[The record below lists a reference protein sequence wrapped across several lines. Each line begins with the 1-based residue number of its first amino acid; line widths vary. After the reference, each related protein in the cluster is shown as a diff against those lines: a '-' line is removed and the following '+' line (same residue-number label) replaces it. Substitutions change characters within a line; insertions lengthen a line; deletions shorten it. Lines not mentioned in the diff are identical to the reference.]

1 MSEPPR
7 AAAYLD
13 VDGTLTTG
21 VTLFELLRFD
31 AAERGAEPEAATFLR
46 SIATMREAGA
56 NRTERNR
63 HYFTWWAGRPVEDV
77 VQVGRRWFASVLAG
91 GDGYAGVAPGDGGP
105 PGGGGPGGAGGAV
118 GRGGVLRPQ
127 VVSIVERH
135 RRAGHVVVLVSGS
148 FAPALVPLA
157 EVLGG
162 AHLLVTDPEVRE
174 GRFTGRVAVPMI
186 GEAKARAVV
195 EHARQEGISLPR
207 SAAYGDDL
215 SDAGY
220 MGLTGHPTVVA
231 VPGAPLAVVGG
242 RRGWG
247 LVAV

>member
-1 MSEPPR
+1 VNEPPR

-31 AAERGAEPEAATFLR
+31 AAERGAEQEAATFLGG
-46 SIATMREAGA
+46 IAAMREAGA
-56 NRTERNR
+56 TRTERNR
-63 HYFTWWAGRPVEDV
+63 HYFTWWAGRSVGDV
-77 VQVGRRWFASVLAG
+77 VQVGRRWFASVRAG
-91 GDGYAGVAPGDGGP
+91 GAGSAVGAPGDGGH
-105 PGGGGPGGAGGAV
+105 GG
-118 GRGGVLRPQ
+118 GGVLRPQ

-148 FAPALVPLA
+148 FAPALAPLA
-157 EVLGG
+157 EALGG
-162 AHLLVTDPEVRE
+162 AHLLVTDPEVQE
-174 GRFTGRVAVPMI
+174 GRFTGRVNVPMI
-186 GEAKARAVV
+186 GEAKARAVA
-195 EHARQEGISLPR
+195 EHARREGISLPR

>member
-1 MSEPPR
+1 VSEPPR

-13 VDGTLTTG
+13 VDGTLTTR

-31 AAERGAEPEAATFLR
+31 AAERGAEQEAATFLR
-46 SIATMREAGA
+46 GIATMREAGA
-56 NRTERNR
+56 TRTERNR
-63 HYFTWWAGRPVEDV
+63 HYFTWWAGRPVGDV
-77 VQVGRRWFASVLAG
+77 VQVGRRWFASVRTGGAG
-91 GDGYAGVAPGDGGP
+91 HAVGPPGDGGP
-105 PGGGGPGGAGGAV
+105 GGGGGAA

-186 GEAKARAVV
+186 GEAKARAVA
-195 EHARQEGISLPR
+195 EHARREGISLPR

-220 MGLTGHPTVVA
+220 MGLTGRPTVVA

-242 RRGWG
+242 RRGWD

>member
-1 MSEPPR
+1 MSDPPR

-31 AAERGAEPEAATFLR
+31 AAERGAEPEAETFLR
-46 SIATMREAGA
+46 SIAAMREAGVTRA
-56 NRTERNR
+56 ERNR
-63 HYFTWWAGRPVEDV
+63 HYFGWWAGRSVEEV
-77 VQVGRRWFASVLAG
+77 EHVGRRWFASVRAG
-91 GDGYAGVAPGDGGP
+91 RAPGTGGS
-105 PGGGGPGGAGGAV
+105 GAADAGDAA
-118 GRGGVLRPQ
+118 GRAGVLRPQ
-127 VVSIVERH
+127 VVSLVERH

-148 FAPALVPLA
+148 FAPALAPLA

-162 AHLLVTDPEVRE
+162 AHLLVTDPEVQE

-186 GEAKARAVV
+186 GEAKVRAVA
-195 EHARQEGISLPR
+195 EHARREGISLPG

-231 VPGAPLAVVGG
+231 APGAPLAVLGR
-242 RRGWG
+242 RRGWS

>member
-31 AAERGAEPEAATFLR
+31 AAERGAEQEAATFLR
-46 SIATMREAGA
+46 GIATMREAGA
-56 NRTERNR
+56 TRTERNR
-63 HYFTWWAGRPVEDV
+63 HYFTWWAGRSVGDV
-77 VQVGRRWFASVLAG
+77 VQVGRRWFASVRAEGAG
-91 GDGYAGVAPGDGGP
+91 HAVGPPGDGG
-105 PGGGGPGGAGGAV
+105 GGGGVGGSAV

-148 FAPALVPLA
+148 FAPALAPLA

-174 GRFTGRVAVPMI
+174 GRFTGRVSVPMI
-186 GEAKARAVV
+186 GEAKARAVA
-195 EHARQEGISLPR
+195 EHARREGISLPR

-220 MGLTGHPTVVA
+220 MGLTGHPTVVS
-231 VPGAPLAVVGG
+231 VPGAPLAVVGR
-242 RRGWG
+242 RRGWD

>member
-1 MSEPPR
+1 MSDPPR

-31 AAERGAEPEAATFLR
+31 AAERGAEHEAETFLR
-46 SIATMREAGA
+46 SIAAMREAGVTRA
-56 NRTERNR
+56 ERNR
-63 HYFTWWAGRPVEDV
+63 HYFGWWAGRSVGEV
-77 VQVGRRWFASVLAG
+77 VQVGRRWFASVQAG
-91 GDGYAGVAPGDGGP
+91 RAPGTGGS
-105 PGGGGPGGAGGAV
+105 GATDAGGAA
-118 GRGGVLRPQ
+118 GRAGVLRPQ
-127 VVSIVERH
+127 VVSLVERH

-148 FAPALVPLA
+148 FAPALAPLA

-162 AHLLVTDPEVRE
+162 AHLLVTDPEVLE
-174 GRFTGRVAVPMI
+174 GRFTGRVADPMI
-186 GEAKARAVV
+186 GAAKVRAVA
-195 EHARQEGISLPR
+195 EHARREGISLPR

-231 VPGAPLAVVGG
+231 APGAPLAVLGR
-242 RRGWG
+242 RRGWS

>member
-7 AAAYLD
+7 VAAYLD

-31 AAERGAEPEAATFLR
+31 AAERGADQEAAAFLR
-46 SIATMREAGA
+46 DIATMREAGVT
-56 NRTERNR
+56 RTERNR
-63 HYFTWWAGRPVEDV
+63 HYFTWWAGRSVGDV
-77 VQVGRRWFASVLAG
+77 VQVGRRWFASA
-91 GDGYAGVAPGDGGP
+91 
-105 PGGGGPGGAGGAV
+105 

-148 FAPALVPLA
+148 FAPALAPLA
-157 EVLGG
+157 KVLGG

-174 GRFTGRVAVPMI
+174 GRFTGCVAVPMI
-186 GEAKARAVV
+186 GEAKASAVA
-195 EHARQEGISLPR
+195 EHARREGISLPH

>member
-31 AAERGAEPEAATFLR
+31 AAERGTDREAVAFLR
-46 SIATMREAGA
+46 TVAAMREAGVPRA
-56 NRTERNR
+56 ERNR
-63 HYFTWWAGRPVEDV
+63 HYFTWWSGRQVEDV
-77 VQVGRRWFASVLAG
+77 EQVGRRWFASVRTG
-91 GDGYAGVAPGDGGP
+91 GSTA
-105 PGGGGPGGAGGAV
+105 GGGGA
-118 GRGGVLRPQ
+118 LRPQ

-148 FAPALVPLA
+148 FAPALAPLA

-162 AHLLVTDPEVRE
+162 AHLLVTVPEVE
-174 GRFTGRVAVPMI
+174 DGRFTGHVAVPMI
-186 GEAKARAVV
+186 GEAKVRAVA
-195 EHARQEGISLPR
+195 EHARREEISLPR

-231 VPGAPLAVVGG
+231 APGAALAVEGG
-242 RRGWG
+242 RRGWA